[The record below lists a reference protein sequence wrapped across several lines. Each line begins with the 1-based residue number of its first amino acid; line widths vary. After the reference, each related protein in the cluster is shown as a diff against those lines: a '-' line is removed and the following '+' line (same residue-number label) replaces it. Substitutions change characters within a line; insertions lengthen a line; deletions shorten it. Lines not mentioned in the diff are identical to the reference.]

1 MFRFFTIKKW
11 YLWSWVGSLIIL
23 SSLWVQVKIDVKINE
38 WFGEFYDMIQKALG
52 APNAIT
58 IDEYWASLFSFIT
71 LAAMYVG
78 VAVIV
83 SYFTSHYL
91 FRWRTAMVEYYHSVY
106 EKARKIEGASQRVQ
120 EDTIK
125 FSRIMESLGTSL
137 IEAIMILVEFMPI
150 LFGLSIGI
158 PIFFFGDWD
167 YGLIVGALIWSVG
180 GTIFLIVLGLIL
192 RLVGVE
198 YDLQKKEAAYRKI
211 LVIAED
217 DGTIRPK
224 TIEEYWSS
232 LLSFIILAALYVG
245 VAVLISFF
253 TSHYLFRWRT
263 AMVEWYHSVYDRAR
277 KIEGASQR
285 VQEDTIKFS
294 RIMES
299 LGTSFI
305 EAIMILVEFMPILFG
320 LSIGIPIFFFGDW
333 DYGLI
338 VGALIWSVG
347 GTIFLILLGLILRLV
362 GVEYDLQKKEA
373 AYRKILVIAEDD
385 GTVRPKTIE
394 ELFDG
399 VRSIHF
405 LSYIRY
411 LYFNIGRIAYLQ
423 ANVLSAYVF
432 LAPAIVA
439 GAVTL
444 GVMQQI
450 IRAFGRVEGSMQYI
464 LKAWPTIIELAS
476 VYKRL
481 REFESKINQEELID
495 EKV

>member
-1 MFRFFTIKKW
+1 MFRFFKLKKW
-11 YLWSWVGSLIIL
+11 IMWSWLGSIIIL
-23 SSLWVQVKIDVKINE
+23 TSLWVQVKIDVKINE
-38 WFGEFYDMIQKALG
+38 WFGQFYDMIQKALSK
-52 APNAIT
+52 PNAIT
-58 IDEYWASLFSFIT
+58 IEEYWSSLLSFIT
-71 LAAMYVG
+71 LAAIYVA

-91 FRWRTAMVEYYHSVY
+91 FRWRTSMVEWYHSVY
-106 EKARKIEGASQRVQ
+106 DKARKIEGASQRVQ

-125 FSRIMESLGTSL
+125 FSRIMETLGTSL
-137 IEAIMILVEFMPI
+137 IEALMILIEFMPI
-150 LFGLSIGI
+150 LFGLSVSI

-180 GTIFLIVLGLIL
+180 GTIFLIFLGLIL

-211 LVIAED
+211 LVVAED

-224 TIEEYWSS
+224 S
-232 LLSFIILAALYVG
+232 
-245 VAVLISFF
+245 
-253 TSHYLFRWRT
+253 
-263 AMVEWYHSVYDRAR
+263 
-277 KIEGASQR
+277 
-285 VQEDTIKFS
+285 
-294 RIMES
+294 
-299 LGTSFI
+299 
-305 EAIMILVEFMPILFG
+305 
-320 LSIGIPIFFFGDW
+320 
-333 DYGLI
+333 
-338 VGALIWSVG
+338 
-347 GTIFLILLGLILRLV
+347 
-362 GVEYDLQKKEA
+362 
-373 AYRKILVIAEDD
+373 
-385 GTVRPKTIE
+385 IE
-394 ELFDG
+394 ELFNG
-399 VRSIHF
+399 VREIHF

-481 REFESKINQEELID
+481 REFESKINQDEFID
-495 EKV
+495 EKI